1 MMIIDSLST
10 TGFGSGSTVAP
21 QYPLC
26 ELHTSSSFVLPA
38 PVLDPMSIVAL
49 LKKKK
54 KKTVEYSVEIV
65 DDTKSVFAFQ
75 NDTDERRAKSSK
87 NPFQVNVSHRTRHKK
102 TIARLCV
109 RSRVSRCHDAAGL
122 YHPKYC
128 PAIQAQLA

>member
-38 PVLDPMSIVAL
+38 PVLDPISIVAL
-49 LKKKK
+49 LKK

-109 RSRVSRCHDAAGL
+109 RSRVARFHDTAGL

-128 PAIQAQLA
+128 PAIHHN